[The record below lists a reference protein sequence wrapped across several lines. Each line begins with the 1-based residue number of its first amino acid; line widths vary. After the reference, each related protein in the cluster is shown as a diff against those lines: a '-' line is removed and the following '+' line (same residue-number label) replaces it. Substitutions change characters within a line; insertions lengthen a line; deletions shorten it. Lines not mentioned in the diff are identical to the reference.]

1 MAPLAEQNT
10 PRGDIDLTQFDV
22 AIAIEL
28 IRFYPVFPNS
38 TLSIDNDNLVVGRG
52 GARKFVAA
60 ITFILKKYITE
71 SRYIHDITIIGKIAP
86 EFLLLALSSNRDV
99 GKL

>member
-1 MAPLAEQNT
+1 LVEQNT
-10 PRGDIDLTQFDV
+10 PSGDIDLAQFDV

-38 TLSIDNDNLVVGRG
+38 TLSINNDNLVVGIG
-52 GARKFVAA
+52 GARKFVAV
-60 ITFILKKYITE
+60 ITFILKKFITE

-86 EFLLLALSSNRDV
+86 EILLLALSPNRDV